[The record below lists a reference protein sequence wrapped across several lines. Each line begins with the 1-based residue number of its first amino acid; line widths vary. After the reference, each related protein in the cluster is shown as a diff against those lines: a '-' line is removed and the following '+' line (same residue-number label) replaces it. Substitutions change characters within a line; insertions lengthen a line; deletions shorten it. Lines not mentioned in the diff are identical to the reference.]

1 MKVPREKGK
10 PGKGNYWTLDPNCE
24 DMFEKGNYRRRK
36 RRAKMPYKPGEDSGL
51 DVDCGGEEPGYR
63 PGEEGQSSPEVRYVI

>member
-36 RRAKMPYKPGEDSGL
+36 RRSKLPYKDCDSGSG
-51 DVDCGGEEPGYR
+51 DVTAEMNYKDDNMVSFITESYLLN
-63 PGEEGQSSPEVRYVI
+63 